1 MVLPSDGGGSGYTS
15 VDPGQIRKFAELL
28 DGLTETVHDG
38 PQQQVD
44 GFQTSQQM
52 FGAYNDSSDRSED
65 KHTEMVTGARTFWKT
80 MHERFGNIA
89 AGTHQLA
96 TRYTD
101 VSELNESSS
110 SDIDTALAAGAKK
123 A

>member
-15 VDPGQIRKFAELL
+15 VDPGQIRKFAQLL
-28 DGLTETVHDG
+28 DSMTEAVQDG
-38 PQQQVD
+38 PRQAVN
-44 GFQTSQQM
+44 GFQTSEEM
-52 FGAYNDSSDRSED
+52 FGAYNASSSRSET
-65 KHTEMVTGARTFWKT
+65 KHTEMVRDARTFWTT

-89 AGTHQLA
+89 AGTHELA

-101 VSELNESSS
+101 LADLNEASGG
-110 SDIDTALAAGAKK
+110 DITTALAAGAKK